1 MEIAE
6 LLKKSVEE
14 NERRMTSEFRQQ
26 IKDFELFSQQLED
39 AGVKA
44 NKIEYDIP
52 LMGRITAYAV

>member
-6 LLKKSVEE
+6 MLKKSVEE
-14 NERRMTSEFRQQ
+14 NERKMTDEFRQQ
-26 IKDFELFSQQLED
+26 IKDFEVFSQALET

-52 LMGRITAYAV
+52 LMGRITAYAI

>member
-6 LLKKSVEE
+6 MLKRSVEE
-14 NERRMTSEFRQQ
+14 NERKMTDEFRQQ
-26 IKDFELFSQQLED
+26 IKDFEAFSQTLET

-52 LMGRITAYAV
+52 LMGRITAYAI